1 LNHHAPAS
9 TADTEPAHARDSCR
23 RPADDA
29 THPLVTPSR
38 LADQA
43 LQDSDARYRALFDTT
58 GSGVAVY
65 DACDGGEDFVIRE
78 FNAAAERLE
87 RITKSDVVG
96 RKVTEVFPGV
106 RTFGLLDVLTRV
118 WKTGEPER
126 LPISF
131 YNDGRI
137 AGWRENVVSRL
148 PDGAVVAVYEDVT
161 ERGQFATALR
171 EQLAFLQTLLDAIPS
186 PVFYKDLN
194 GRYLGCNQAFGASLG
209 RTPADIVG
217 KTVFDLSS
225 PELGA
230 FNDAKDAELLRTE
243 QTLVYEAAI
252 QLTDGT
258 LRQVEMHK
266 AVYRNGRRAVAGIVG
281 TWLDIA
287 ERKRAEETL
296 RASEERFRRIFE
308 EGPFGMATVGRDSHF
323 IRANAAFRE
332 MLGYS
337 QQELVSLT
345 FRDLTHPD
353 HLERDSEAV
362 SALIR
367 GEIAAY
373 RTEKRYIRKDGEAV
387 WGALTLSA
395 IRDRDGRI
403 VHFLAMVRD
412 ISKQVLAEEAL
423 KESNRELHLRS
434 LITEAFLLAPAEH
447 VYQKVLEIVLSH
459 TGSRHGLFG
468 YLDQDETVIAPALT
482 CASWIPGTTDGATM
496 RFPRGEWEEAP
507 WSRAILEKRT
517 ICDHVPGTAPDGR
530 RAMCPLVAIPVLF
543 QDAVIGVIAV
553 ADKDGGYSRAEQAAL
568 AHIAQHIAPML
579 HSRLEADGHEAGRRR
594 AEESL
599 TQSLR
604 RLQGAMNGIVQAM
617 VMAVEARD
625 PYTAG
630 HQRRVAR
637 LSTAIAEEMG
647 LSPDVVDGV
656 RYASVIHDI
665 GKISVPAEILSKPTR
680 LSAPEIGLVRTHP
693 QSGFDILK
701 DIDFPWPIA
710 TIILQHHERLDGS
723 GYPMG
728 LKGNDI
734 LLEAR
739 ILGAADVV
747 DALASHRP
755 YRPAL
760 GIDAALSE
768 LSTQRNVLYDAA
780 VVDAC
785 IRLFAERGF
794 VMGDLD

>member
-1 LNHHAPAS
+1 LV
-9 TADTEPAHARDSCR
+9 
-23 RPADDA
+23 DA
-29 THPLVTPSR
+29 
-38 LADQA
+38 
-43 LQDSDARYRALFDTT
+43 T
-58 GSGVAVY
+58 GSGVVVY
-65 DACDGGEDFVIRE
+65 DACDGGEDFIVRE

-87 RITKSDVVG
+87 QTASSDVVG

-106 RTFGLLDVLTRV
+106 RTLGLLDVLKRV
-118 WKTGEPER
+118 WQTGERER

-131 YNDGRI
+131 YDDGRI
-137 AGWRENVVSRL
+137 TGWRENVVYRL
-148 PDGAVVAVYEDVT
+148 PDGTVVAVYEDVT
-161 ERGQFATALR
+161 QRGQFATALG

-186 PVFYKDLN
+186 PVFYKDLD
-194 GRYLGCNQAFGASLG
+194 GRYLGCNQAFAASLG
-209 RTPADIVG
+209 RIPADIVG

-225 PELGA
+225 PEVGA
-230 FNDAKDAELLRTE
+230 VNDAKDAELIRTE
-243 QTLVYEAAI
+243 QTLVYEGAI

-266 AVYRNGRRAVAGIVG
+266 AVYRNGRGVVAGTVG
-281 TWLDIA
+281 TWLDVS

-308 EGPFGMATVGRDSHF
+308 ESPVGMATVGHDSHF
-323 IRANAAFRE
+323 IRANTAFRE

-337 QQELVSLT
+337 EQELSSLT
-345 FRDLTHPD
+345 FKDLTHPD
-353 HLERDSEAV
+353 HLGRDSEAV

-373 RTEKRYIRKDGEAV
+373 RTEKRYIRKTGEV
-387 WGALTLSA
+387 VSGALTLSA
-395 IRDRDGRI
+395 IRDRDGQI
-403 VHFLAMVRD
+403 LHFLAMVRD

-434 LITEAFLLAPAEH
+434 QITEAFLLAPAEQ
-447 VYQKVLEIVLSH
+447 VYQKVLEIVLAH

-468 YLDQDETVIAPALT
+468 YLDQDGTVIAPALT
-482 CASWIPGTTDGATM
+482 CAAWLSGASDGRTM
-496 RFPRGEWEEAP
+496 RLPRGKWEETP
-507 WSRAILEKRT
+507 WSNAIIEKRI
-517 ICDHVPGTAPDGR
+517 ICHHAPITAPDGR
-530 RAMCPLVAIPVLF
+530 VAPCPFVAIPILF
-543 QDAVIGVIAV
+543 QDSVIGVIAS
-553 ADKDGGYSRAEQAAL
+553 ADKDGGYSQAEQAAL

-579 HSRLEADGHEAGRRR
+579 HSRLEADGHEAARRR

-604 RLQGAMNGIVQAM
+604 RLQGAMGGIVQAM

-647 LSPDVVDGV
+647 LPSCVVDGV

-665 GKISVPAEILSKPTR
+665 GKISVPAEILSKPMR
-680 LSAPEIGLVRTHP
+680 LSAPELGLVRTHP

-710 TIILQHHERLDGS
+710 TIVRQHHERLDGS

-728 LKGNDI
+728 LKGDDI
-734 LLEAR
+734 LVEAR
-739 ILGAADVV
+739 ILGVADVV
-747 DALASHRP
+747 DAVVSHRP

-768 LSTQRNVLYDAA
+768 LSTQRKVLYDAA

-794 VMGDLD
+794 VMGELD